1 MLRAYACF
9 NLNKSEREKSSSGG
23 VFIFL
28 AKKVIEKN
36 GVVFGARFD
45 EHWKVIHD
53 YAENMENVTAF
64 LTSKYA
70 QSSMR
75 NMFCKAKGFLENNRL
90 VLFSGTPCQIKGLK
104 FYLGKEYHNLLTVD
118 FICHG
123 VPSPK
128 VWEEYLKEKSNGK
141 TIRAVNF
148 RDKTEGWEK
157 FSLKIEFEDGSVYR
171 ENKFQDLYMKGFL
184 KDIYLRPSCYQCLDK
199 GINRLSDITLADFW
213 GIEHIK
219 PEIFADR
226 GISAVLIHSIYGE
239 KIWEDKIPSGE
250 VASGMMI
257 EEVEPES
264 VIQYNLNMISS
275 VKKPKERDYFFQK
288 SDIKITKRIKKYT
301 KTKKIRKIKNFTWS
315 VIKRLKNILSREK

>member
-1 MLRAYACF
+1 
-9 NLNKSEREKSSSGG
+9 
-23 VFIFL
+23 
-28 AKKVIEKN
+28 
-36 GVVFGARFD
+36 
-45 EHWKVIHD
+45 
-53 YAENMENVTAF
+53 
-64 LTSKYA
+64 
-70 QSSMR
+70 
-75 NMFCKAKGFLENNRL
+75 
-90 VLFSGTPCQIKGLK
+90 
-104 FYLGKEYHNLLTVD
+104 
-118 FICHG
+118 
-123 VPSPK
+123 
-128 VWEEYLKEKSNGK
+128 
-141 TIRAVNF
+141 
-148 RDKTEGWEK
+148 
-157 FSLKIEFEDGSVYR
+157 
-171 ENKFQDLYMKGFL
+171 MKGFL